1 MKFLHKINRQYFWT
15 LIVLLILISLPGYF
29 VLRTILNTKM
39 KEDILE
45 KEYAIVKEIETKNDL
60 PNIYPIIETREIT
73 KAESEQKSYQKV
85 ILTDEAENEIEP
97 YIEYTNTVK
106 INNRYYLIKL
116 RHSLLDNNNLIAA
129 IAIPL
134 LLLFVLAFAVSF
146 ILTKKINKT
155 IWKDFEDNL
164 KEIEHFSFENS
175 RNLLLQDTKIE
186 EFDLLNKTINRLTDK
201 LRNDYQILKQF
212 TENAS
217 HEIQTP
223 VSIIL
228 LNLEELLQQDISK
241 QVFKQ
246 VVATIT
252 AVKRLSSLNKSLI
265 FFIKGKKP
273 PCFT

>member
-106 INNRYYLIKL
+106 INNRYYLIK
-116 RHSLLDNNNLIAA
+116 
-129 IAIPL
+129 
-134 LLLFVLAFAVSF
+134 
-146 ILTKKINKT
+146 
-155 IWKDFEDNL
+155 
-164 KEIEHFSFENS
+164 
-175 RNLLLQDTKIE
+175 
-186 EFDLLNKTINRLTDK
+186 
-201 LRNDYQILKQF
+201 
-212 TENAS
+212 
-217 HEIQTP
+217 
-223 VSIIL
+223 
-228 LNLEELLQQDISK
+228 
-241 QVFKQ
+241 
-246 VVATIT
+246 
-252 AVKRLSSLNKSLI
+252 
-265 FFIKGKKP
+265 
-273 PCFT
+273 